1 MVGSVYGSECVWK
14 RERGIT
20 ISESESGK
28 SLEHGCSRVHYL
40 HPAMIFIL
48 IHCVV
53 WSHLEE
59 NRLLCYLTILSDQ
72 VGVLCEAIVSS

>member
-1 MVGSVYGSECVWK
+1 M
-14 RERGIT
+14 
-20 ISESESGK
+20 
-28 SLEHGCSRVHYL
+28 HYL
-40 HPAMIFIL
+40 HPAIVLIL
-48 IHCVV
+48 MFCVV